1 MKDLWHG
8 AQVQLGSYQHMNLA
22 AVNIDMNGRACG
34 ALAITLLA
42 AINTD
47 ISDFVLK
54 PCLY

>member
-1 MKDLWHG
+1 MEDLWHG

-22 AVNIDMNGRACG
+22 AVNIDMNGRVCG
-34 ALAITLLA
+34 ALAITVLA